1 MKKDKITK
9 ILISAGIM
17 VSVMGVTPVMM
28 ASAQP
33 LNNNGSYSVD
43 SSNSNIQK
51 AVVNTTVQLSNGTA
65 NKYDMAV
72 ITGEN
77 GNNYSIITQYGA
89 TGSIPKSDLTV
100 VKSGIGSQLVKL
112 NEIEHVIHVTT
123 DLNVRQQPDVHS
135 GLLTTLRDG
144 ANVQVVGQEGQWLKV
159 NVNNQTGYVYNDF
172 MQKGG
177 EIQSNVSSSNTSSQE
192 TKNNT
197 SNVTVTNNNTNSNSK
212 QASNKP
218 QEIVYNNPEYGYI
231 NIQGG
236 YLNVRSGAGMG
247 SSVVGKL
254 VNNEAVTILAKEGNW
269 YKVSIGNK
277 VGWIDGNYI
286 TFVNSKGEEISPSKS
301 ASNKT
306 EVGNKN
312 VPVNKT
318 ETSNKN
324 TSTSKA
330 EPKKE
335 SNQNT
340 NKSNILEQYNIAG
353 TWKVTNQTAN
363 PIDTNGK
370 NEVLTGKTIVIEPNV
385 FKVNNVTIKNPT
397 YSVQKMGNDVVFG
410 NPGDA
415 GHYLNDNQ
423 YITILQVNSQQ
434 SVNNC
439 MIILGQGQ
447 IQVVNPTSYVFN
459 AERV

>member
-1 MKKDKITK
+1 MKKGKITK

-33 LNNNGSYSVD
+33 LNNGSYSVD

-77 GNNYSIITQYGA
+77 GNNYSIITQYGV

-192 TKNNT
+192 IKNNT

-306 EVGNKN
+306 EAGNKN

-340 NKSNILEQYNIAG
+340 NQSNVLEQYNIAG

-370 NEVLTGKTIVIEPNV
+370 NEVLTGKTVVIEPNV

-397 YSVQKMGNDVVFG
+397 YSVQKIGNDVVFG